1 MLFRSPV
8 TITYQKSKLIDNEE
22 PATELL
28 PSGEIAPQ
36 LEDKTVV
43 MYTTINDSVVS
54 STVSKYNTE
63 FTKELD
69 PGDKT
74 SISIVTT
81 AQASEEAI
89 KNMNYDNLMEIVM
102 YSNPVGRRDTTAIP
116 GNANMIAK
124 QEAAYKAGYDRIYE
138 DRLSDEKKNTLP
150 TEAKEVVEDENGEK
164 KTYYFLSKSVAI
176 DDSKSENELG
186 KTSVTTERDAYA
198 AKDTVTFSEPTG
210 LSLERQKAN
219 MAIRIILL
227 SLIIAAIGIMIA
239 TVVVVFRKTKYDD
252 TDLLSD
258 DRK

>member
-1 MLFRSPV
+1 MTDKPV
-8 TITYQKSKLIDNEE
+8 TITYQKSKLTDKGE
-22 PATELL
+22 PATNLL
-28 PSGEIAPQ
+28 SSGEIAPQ
-36 LEDKTVV
+36 LEDKSVD
-43 MYTTINDSVVS
+43 MYTTISDSVVS
-54 STVSKYNTE
+54 GTVSKYNTE
-63 FTKELD
+63 FTKELAPD
-69 PGDKT
+69 DET

-124 QEAAYKAGYDRIYE
+124 QAAAYEAGYDRRYE
-138 DRLSDEKKNTLP
+138 TKITDEELP
-150 TEAKEVVEDENGEK
+150 EEAKDVVEDENGDK
-164 KTYYFLSKSVAI
+164 KTYYFLPKSVEVA
-176 DDSKSENELG
+176 DSKSETG
-186 KTSVTTERDAYA
+186 KTKITTERDAYA

-239 TVVVVFRKTKYDD
+239 TVVVVFKKTKYDD
-252 TDLLSD
+252 SDLLSD